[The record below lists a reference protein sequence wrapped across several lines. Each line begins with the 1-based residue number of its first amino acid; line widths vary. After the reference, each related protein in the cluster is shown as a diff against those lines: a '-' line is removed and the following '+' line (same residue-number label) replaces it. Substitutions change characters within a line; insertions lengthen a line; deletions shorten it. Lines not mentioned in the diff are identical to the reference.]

1 MKNGIVKV
9 IGQSL
14 GVDLSSLTALTI
26 LEPMDATLALMLRD
40 P

>member
-9 IGQSL
+9 GSQSL
-14 GVDLSSLTALTI
+14 GADLSSLIALTI
-26 LEPMDATLALMLRD
+26 LEPTDATLALMLRD